1 MSDASKI
8 TRVHCN
14 RCGHE
19 TKHEIVMERRT
30 EGSEIIDPYQGIDIS
45 WSTTFLML
53 ECCGCEEVMLKRSF
67 WFSEAD
73 EVETEYYPPRV
84 SRRRPSWVDTL
95 PTDYTSLL
103 DEIYSALHADS
114 RSLAMMGLRTLID
127 LFISRK
133 LGDSPRFEEGLKE
146 LVRQNYVTQASS
158 RIIEAAVEA
167 GHAAA
172 HRAHKPTAEQLNAV
186 IDIVE
191 NLIQHDLLTES
202 AEVLRKTIPG
212 RPPRKKKLKQ
222 VNAAP

>member
-1 MSDASKI
+1 MSDVSKI
-8 TRVHCN
+8 TRAHCN
-14 RCGHE
+14 RCGHD

-30 EGSEIIDPYQGIDIS
+30 VGSEIVDPYQGIDIS

-73 EVETEYYPPRV
+73 DTETKYYPPRV

-95 PTDYTSLL
+95 PADYTSLL

-133 LGDSPRFEEGLKE
+133 LEDSPRFEEGLKE
-146 LVRQNYVTQASS
+146 LVRQNYVTQESS
-158 RIIEAAVEA
+158 KIIEAAVEA

-202 AEVLRKTIPG
+202 AEVLRRTTPS
-212 RPPRKKKLKQ
+212 RPPRKKKIKK
-222 VNAAP
+222 VVTTS